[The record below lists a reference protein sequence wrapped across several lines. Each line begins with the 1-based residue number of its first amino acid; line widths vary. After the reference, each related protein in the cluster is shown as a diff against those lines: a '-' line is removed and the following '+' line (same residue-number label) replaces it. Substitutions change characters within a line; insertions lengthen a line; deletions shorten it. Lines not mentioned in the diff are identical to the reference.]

1 MFLYLSSFL
10 LFVFPSVVVSIL
22 LVYLSAAGGLFCSGF
37 NISCLLPIKKKTK
50 KKGDKNIK
58 LFIKW
63 PFENE
68 KRGMGVIV

>member
-37 NISCLLPIKKKTK
+37 NISCLLPIKK
-50 KKGDKNIK
+50 
-58 LFIKW
+58 
-63 PFENE
+63 E
-68 KRGMGVIV
+68 KRKKRETKISSCSSNGHLKMRKGGWE